1 MADTPTTD
9 GAPDPH
15 ATNTGGSPLIE
26 RAYSLSDPD
35 EARALY
41 DEWAGTY
48 DDDLASDSQGYV
60 APAVAAD
67 AVASASGVDGEILDA
82 GCGTGLVGV
91 ALAERGARSID
102 GVDLSPG
109 MLAKAKET
117 GVYRRLAPADLS
129 RPLPVSAD
137 SYDVVV
143 CVGTLTHGHV
153 GPGGVRRV
161 RPPRPA
167 GRDDRRDRA
176 RRHLG
181 LGRIPRRGRPARPDG
196 DGRGGVDRR
205 RRLPQGGRGERPDGG
220 PAGALTARSALEQDE
235 RAVDHHLR

>member
-153 GPGGVRRV
+153 GPAAFGEFVRLARPGGAIVATVLDDIWDSGGYRAEVDRLAQMAMVELVSTDVVDYRKAAEVSARMVVLRV
-161 RPPRPA
+161 R
-167 GRDDRRDRA
+167 
-176 RRHLG
+176 
-181 LGRIPRRGRPARPDG
+181 
-196 DGRGGVDRR
+196 
-205 RRLPQGGRGERPDGG
+205 
-220 PAGALTARSALEQDE
+220 
-235 RAVDHHLR
+235 

>member
-26 RAYSLSDPD
+26 RAYSLTDPD
-35 EARALY
+35 QARALY

-60 APAVAAD
+60 APAVAAE
-67 AVASASGVDGEILDA
+67 AVVRASGVDGEILDA

-153 GPGGVRRV
+153 GPAAFGEFVRLARPGGTIVATVLGDIWDSGGYRAEVDRLAQMAMVEVVSTDVVDYRKAAEVSARMVVLRV
-161 RPPRPA
+161 R
-167 GRDDRRDRA
+167 
-176 RRHLG
+176 
-181 LGRIPRRGRPARPDG
+181 
-196 DGRGGVDRR
+196 
-205 RRLPQGGRGERPDGG
+205 
-220 PAGALTARSALEQDE
+220 
-235 RAVDHHLR
+235 

>member
-67 AVASASGVDGEILDA
+67 AVARASGVDGEILDA

-91 ALAERGARSID
+91 ALAERGRGASTGRPVTGDAREGQGD
-102 GVDLSPG
+102 RGHRG
-109 MLAKAKET
+109 
-117 GVYRRLAPADLS
+117 S
-129 RPLPVSAD
+129 RPPTS
-137 SYDVVV
+137 
-143 CVGTLTHGHV
+143 
-153 GPGGVRRV
+153 
-161 RPPRPA
+161 
-167 GRDDRRDRA
+167 
-176 RRHLG
+176 
-181 LGRIPRRGRPARPDG
+181 PARCRCRRTPTTSWCAS
-196 DGRGGVDRR
+196 GR
-205 RRLPQGGRGERPDGG
+205 
-220 PAGALTARSALEQDE
+220 
-235 RAVDHHLR
+235 

>member
-153 GPGGVRRV
+153 GPSAFGEFVRLARPGGTIVATVLDDIWDSGGYRAEVDRLAQMAMVEVVSTDVVDYRKAAEVSARMVVLRV
-161 RPPRPA
+161 R
-167 GRDDRRDRA
+167 
-176 RRHLG
+176 
-181 LGRIPRRGRPARPDG
+181 
-196 DGRGGVDRR
+196 
-205 RRLPQGGRGERPDGG
+205 
-220 PAGALTARSALEQDE
+220 
-235 RAVDHHLR
+235 

>member
-1 MADTPTTD
+1 MADTTTTG
-9 GAPDPH
+9 GAPDPRD
-15 ATNTGGSPLIE
+15 TNTAGNRLIE
-26 RAYSLSDPD
+26 RAYALSDPE

-41 DEWAGTY
+41 DEWAASY
-48 DDDLASDSQGYV
+48 DDDLAQDSQGYV
-60 APAVAAD
+60 APAVAAE
-67 AVASASGVDGEILDA
+67 AVARASGVDGEILDA

-129 RPLPVSAD
+129 RPLPVPAD

-153 GPGGVRRV
+153 GPGAFGEFVRLARPGGTIVATVLDDIWDSGGYRAEVDRLAQMAMVEVASTDVVDYRKAAKVDARMVVLRV
-161 RPPRPA
+161 R
-167 GRDDRRDRA
+167 
-176 RRHLG
+176 
-181 LGRIPRRGRPARPDG
+181 
-196 DGRGGVDRR
+196 
-205 RRLPQGGRGERPDGG
+205 
-220 PAGALTARSALEQDE
+220 
-235 RAVDHHLR
+235 